1 MKLFHGTNDH
11 AWSTIEAEGCLRG
24 PVYLSDDIRV
34 AGYFANW
41 HARKYKANSLI
52 LTLDV
57 DVDSLQIDDVSLL
70 DPIPLTIKRL
80 GILDMPNYLNALALC
95 EGDTWVSWLAKQ
107 HNLAYQHEWE
117 VSLRL
122 ANAVKHKGS
131 IGLERLIEKATAI
144 KKEQHSS
151 SNFSLA

>member
-57 DVDSLQIDDVSLL
+57 DVDSFQIDDVSLL

-80 GILDMPNYLNALALC
+80 GISDMSHYLDGLSRR
-95 EGDTWVSWLAKQ
+95 EGDTWIPWLAAQ
-107 HNLAYQHEWE
+107 HGLSFSYNWE

-122 ANAVKHKGS
+122 ANTVKINGN
-131 IGLERLIEKATAI
+131 IGLDCLLESPLLIRRWE
-144 KKEQHSS
+144 SS
-151 SNFSLA
+151 IDFPFS